1 MRFHCPPV
9 DVAGKGPALA
19 LVFVGLEL
27 FAVLSYLS
35 SSFFFFCFVV
45 VVALDPRVIPPIT
58 KLICTVVCCRS
69 KKRTLYPSL
78 SLPVVDSTIFSNRPI
93 VFLLSHCVEKQRE
106 HRAHRRAA
114 AKSRSP
120 AAWIALALASTRSR
134 APTPAASYGSTDPPA
149 RSTSPPRP
157 RPS

>member
-9 DVAGKGPALA
+9 DVAGKGPLLRLFL
-19 LVFVGLEL
+19 LVWNYLL
-27 FAVLSYLS
+27 FCRICRLP
-35 SSFFFFCFVV
+35 FFFVVV

-78 SLPVVDSTIFSNRPI
+78 PLPVVDSTIFSNRPI